1 MRKYLLFITLALGI
15 ALTGCY
21 LPEDTDGEYLTTEE
35 INALIDQ
42 AIEDQQSELLGD
54 LTDQELRELILEV
67 MPENEI
73 ITTFNL
79 ASFEDAVTDMIEIAG
94 SGVIGLSVATDTDDG
109 IAYGTGSG
117 VIYKRT
123 LSETDFLYDY
133 YVVTNEH
140 VIGNVDEIVVVYEKN
155 GLLFQIPFEY
165 ITVLGTDTQTDLG
178 VIKFTSSEDFTV
190 IEFADSYQI
199 ELGDFVFALGNPL
212 GFDYYGTVTMGVISG
227 LSRYYNEDVVDG
239 FDATVIQH
247 DAEIS
252 PGNSGGALLDINGD
266 LVGINFMKIVRDDVD
281 GIGFA
286 IPSNTVKRIA
296 EDLEDDG
303 LISAPYLGI
312 TTFAQINDCGMDFGV
327 CISDVVAGFPADLA
341 GIEIDDVIVGY
352 LNEGMTEFMEIN
364 NFNDLREAILNS
376 SVGESITLKYVRDG
390 VEYTSDATIL
400 IERP

>member
-1 MRKYLLFITLALGI
+1 MRKYLLIITLALGI
-15 ALTGCY
+15 TLTGCIV
-21 LPEDTDGEYLTTEE
+21 PEEGEYLTTAE

-42 AIEDQQSELLGD
+42 AIDDRQEDLLSE

-67 MPENEI
+67 MPESEI
-73 ITTFNL
+73 TTTFNL
-79 ASFEDAVTDMIEIAG
+79 ASFEDAVTDMIAIAG
-94 SGVIGLSVATDTDDG
+94 SGVVGLSVATDTEEG
-109 IAYGTGSG
+109 ISYGTGSG

-123 LSETDFLYDY
+123 LSETEYLYDY
-133 YVVTNEH
+133 YLVTNEH
-140 VIGNVDEIVVVYEKN
+140 VIGGADEIVVVYEKN
-155 GLLFQIPFEY
+155 GLLFQIAFEN

-178 VIKFTSSEDFTV
+178 VLKFSSSEEFTV
-190 IEFADSYQI
+190 IDFADSYQI

-227 LSRYYNEDVVDG
+227 SSRYYNDGEEDG

-286 IPSNTVKRIA
+286 IPANTVKRIV

-303 LISAPYLGI
+303 MLSSPYLGI
-312 TTFAQINDCGMDFGV
+312 STYAQINDCGMDFGV
-327 CISDVVAGFPADLA
+327 CISDVVDGFPADLA
-341 GIEIDDVIVGY
+341 GIEIGDVIVGY
-352 LNEGMTEFMEIN
+352 LNEGLTEYMEIN

-376 SVGESITLKYVRDG
+376 SVGETITLKYMRDG
-390 VEYTSDATIL
+390 VEYTSTPTTL